1 MTVNEELR
9 NRLRA
14 LVPTLSESTFDNA
27 DVPLRSALSHTE
39 YQATVLAIQRLGPHV
54 DRSAIEDGATWRDVA
69 AWIANGQA
77 DPEVAP
83 LPPRGSYRTRNA
95 TLRPVM
101 PRDVEGL
108 YLAALEP
115 RLNHRWRFRGRT
127 PSFGEFQ
134 AELLGEHVLAQYI
147 VTGTTSDAAVGLVAA
162 YAPDFVARHC
172 HVAFQR
178 TKGAS
183 QAHRGLMTE
192 GTFTFIQYLFDHFD
206 LRKFYL
212 EVPDTT

>member
-83 LPPRGSYRTRNA
+83 LPPRGYPAWPPFAPTEPPPGADRQ
-95 TLRPVM
+95 
-101 PRDVEGL
+101 PRQPDPRWSR
-108 YLAALEP
+108 LASNP
-115 RLNHRWRFRGRT
+115 
-127 PSFGEFQ
+127 P
-134 AELLGEHVLAQYI
+134 
-147 VTGTTSDAAVGLVAA
+147 
-162 YAPDFVARHC
+162 
-172 HVAFQR
+172 
-178 TKGAS
+178 
-183 QAHRGLMTE
+183 
-192 GTFTFIQYLFDHFD
+192 
-206 LRKFYL
+206 
-212 EVPDTT
+212 